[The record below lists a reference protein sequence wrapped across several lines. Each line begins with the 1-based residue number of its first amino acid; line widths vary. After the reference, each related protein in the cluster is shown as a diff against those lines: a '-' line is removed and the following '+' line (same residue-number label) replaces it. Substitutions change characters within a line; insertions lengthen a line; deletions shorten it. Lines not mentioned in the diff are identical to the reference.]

1 MKQAVAYNTTAMF
14 LSACRYEAHTAR
26 PGSVKLVV
34 SAVVPPEEVFLPLLG
49 AAAAQGI
56 NPNLGKS
63 ESKLNVQQLLQV
75 GGQISCGVGE
85 VH

>member
-1 MKQAVAYNTTAMF
+1 MHFTTVIFLAV
-14 LSACRYEAHTAR
+14 CRYEAHTAR

-34 SAVVPPEEVFLPLLG
+34 SAAVPPEEVFLPLLG

-63 ESKLNVQQLLQV
+63 EGKLNVQQLLQV
-75 GGQISCGVGE
+75 GGHISCRVGE
-85 VH
+85 LH